1 MLAAATFGVFVALFP
16 TPTAATPTPAS
27 CTPSQAPAALAAA
40 DSAGASLDQRVASVL
55 PTPDEERF
63 LAVPWRTNLM
73 AARREAQAQGKPLF
87 LWIMVG
93 NPQGCT

>member
-1 MLAAATFGVFVALFP
+1 VADGPLATL
-16 TPTAATPTPAS
+16 
-27 CTPSQAPAALAAA
+27 QE
-40 DSAGASLDQRVASVL
+40 RINSVL
-55 PTPDEERF
+55 PEPAEERF

-73 AARREAQAQGKPLF
+73 AARREAQESGKPIF